1 MSYDKSM
8 FHRIAEEA
16 HRIAEGGND
25 DDVTTEDLARM
36 ADAIALILAN
46 RDYMSAE
53 SDAASYVACAL
64 SGMYE
69 VCCELPDVRRELID
83 QLMRDEGF
91 DKLENMT
98 MTIWAKKED

>member
-8 FHRIAEEA
+8 FHLLAEEA
-16 HRIAEGGND
+16 HRIAEGGN

-46 RDYMSAE
+46 RNYMSTE

-69 VCCELPDVRRELID
+69 ACCELPEVRHELAE

-91 DKLENMT
+91 DKLENTT
-98 MTIWAKKED
+98 MTIWAKEN